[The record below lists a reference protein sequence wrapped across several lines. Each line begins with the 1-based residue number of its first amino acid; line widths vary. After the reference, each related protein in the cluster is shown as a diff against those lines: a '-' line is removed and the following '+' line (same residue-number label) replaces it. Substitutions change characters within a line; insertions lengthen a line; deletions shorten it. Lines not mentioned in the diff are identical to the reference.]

1 VEISGILIQKL
12 PVFNGTGTRG
22 NWVKQEFVLETRESQ
37 YPRKVCIS
45 VFGDDKVRE
54 LASLKTG
61 DPVKVSVNLESREYN
76 GRWYTEVRAWKLEKE
91 AASGAAEPFSV
102 PPPPMEMEPGEG
114 EDDLPF

>member
-1 VEISGILIQKL
+1 MEISGILIQKL

-54 LASLKTG
+54 LASYKTG
-61 DPVKVSVNLESREYN
+61 EPVKVSFNLESKEYN
-76 GRWYTEVRAWKLEKE
+76 GRWYTEVRAWKMEKE
-91 AASGAAEPFSV
+91 AASGAAESYPV
-102 PPPPMEMEPGEG
+102 PPPPMEMESGEG

>member
-1 VEISGILIQKL
+1 MEISGILIQKL

-76 GRWYTEVRAWKLEKE
+76 GRWYTGVKAWKAVPAVEG
-91 AASGAAEPFSV
+91 ASSSEPLHDVV
-102 PPPPMEMEPGEG
+102 PPPGEI
-114 EDDLPF
+114 P